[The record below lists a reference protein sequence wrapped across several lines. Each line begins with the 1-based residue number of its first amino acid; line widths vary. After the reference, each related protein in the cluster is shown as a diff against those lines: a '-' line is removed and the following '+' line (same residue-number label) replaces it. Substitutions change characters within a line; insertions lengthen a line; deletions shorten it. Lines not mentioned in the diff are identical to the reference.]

1 MKRIALG
8 LWCATVSATAGAG
21 WFGPSNYDEC
31 ILEHL
36 KGVSSDMGARMVAAS
51 CAKQF
56 PPKKVADTA
65 GPPKD
70 KRPAQVPDDPRP
82 GGFTDIRLDP
92 VK

>member
-1 MKRIALG
+1 MRRVALTILG
-8 LWCATVSATAGAG
+8 FALAGTAGAG

-56 PPKKVADTA
+56 PPKKVVETA
-65 GPPKD
+65 APPKD
-70 KRPAQVPDDPRP
+70 TRPAQVPDGPRP
-82 GGFTDIRLDP
+82 GGFTDFRP
-92 VK
+92 APAK